1 MIRKGEG
8 SRSVAVLGRSER
20 IVYYTAAAFLLVTV
34 AMLFVSAGA
43 SVLHVLELGP
53 LESALEVLDKVLL
66 IFIFAELLRTII
78 TVVEEHEV
86 RVEPFLIVGLIAVV
100 RRILAVTVSIE
111 QSLGTPEFNSLLIEL
126 GVLTALVLALTGA
139 LYLTGRT
146 KGQGKSR
153 PPSDKIQKLGQ

>member
-1 MIRKGEG
+1 MMHKEEKTP
-8 SRSVAVLGRSER
+8 RSTAILGLSER
-20 IVYYTAAAFLLVTV
+20 FVYYAAAVFLLVTIV
-34 AMLFVSAGA
+34 LLFVSAGT
-43 SVLHVLELGP
+43 SVFRVLELGP

-78 TVVEEHEV
+78 TVVEEREI

-111 QSLGTPEFNSLLIEL
+111 QNLGTPEFSALLIEL

-139 LYLTGRT
+139 LHLTRRTEGRE
-146 KGQGKSR
+146 
-153 PPSDKIQKLGQ
+153 PSH

>member
-1 MIRKGEG
+1 MKRDEG
-8 SRSVAVLGRSER
+8 SSRSIAALGLSEKV
-20 IVYYTAAAFLLVTV
+20 VYYAAAVFLLVTV
-34 AMLFVSAGA
+34 VMLFVSAGA
-43 SVLHVLELGP
+43 SVLRVMEAGP

-78 TVVEEHEV
+78 TVVEEREI

-111 QSLGTPEFNSLLIEL
+111 QSLGTPDFNALLIEL

-139 LYLTGRT
+139 LYLTSRT
-146 KGQGKSR
+146 TPQDSPR
-153 PPSDKIQKLGQ
+153 

>member
-1 MIRKGEG
+1 M
-8 SRSVAVLGRSER
+8 SRSEEPSRSIAVLGLAEKV
-20 IVYYTAAAFLLVTV
+20 VYYAAAVFLLVTV
-34 AMLFVSAGA
+34 GMLFVSAG
-43 SVLHVLELGP
+43 SSMLHVLEVGP

-78 TVVEEHEV
+78 TVVEEREV

-126 GVLTALVLALTGA
+126 GVLTLLVLALTGA
-139 LYLTGRT
+139 LYMTSRT
-146 KGQGKSR
+146 TSQVAPR
-153 PPSDKIQKLGQ
+153 

>member
-1 MIRKGEG
+1 MKRGEET
-8 SRSVAVLGRSER
+8 SRSTAVLGLSEKV
-20 IVYYTAAAFLLVTV
+20 VYYAAAVFLLVTV
-34 AMLFVSAGA
+34 VMLFVSAGA
-43 SVLHVLELGP
+43 SMLQVLELGP

-78 TVVEEHEV
+78 TVVEEREI

-111 QSLGTPEFNSLLIEL
+111 QSLGTPDFNSLLIEL

-139 LYLTGRT
+139 LYLTSRT
-146 KGQGKSR
+146 TPQDSPR
-153 PPSDKIQKLGQ
+153 

>member
-1 MIRKGEG
+1 MMREDKA
-8 SRSVAVLGRSER
+8 SRSTAALGLAEKH
-20 IVYYTAAAFLLVTV
+20 VYYAAAIFLLVTV
-34 AMLFVSAGA
+34 VMLFVSAGA
-43 SVLHVLELGP
+43 SVSQVLELGP

-78 TVVEEHEV
+78 TVVEEREV

-111 QSLGTPEFNSLLIEL
+111 RSLGTPEFNALLIEL

-139 LYLTGRT
+139 LYLARRMETT
-146 KGQGKSR
+146 VESR
-153 PPSDKIQKLGQ
+153 

>member
-1 MIRKGEG
+1 MSRGEEP
-8 SRSVAVLGRSER
+8 SRSIAVLGLSEKV
-20 IVYYTAAAFLLVTV
+20 VYYAAAVFLLVTV
-34 AMLFVSAGA
+34 VMLFVSAGSSML
-43 SVLHVLELGP
+43 SVLEVGP

-78 TVVEEHEV
+78 TVVEEREI

-111 QSLGTPEFNSLLIEL
+111 QSLGTPDFSALLIEL

-146 KGQGKSR
+146 TSR
-153 PPSDKIQKLGQ
+153 DPAR

>member
-1 MIRKGEG
+1 MSRGEEP
-8 SRSVAVLGRSER
+8 SRSIAVLGLSEKV
-20 IVYYTAAAFLLVTV
+20 VYYAAAVFLLVTV
-34 AMLFVSAGA
+34 IMLFFSAGA
-43 SVLHVLELGP
+43 SILSVLEVGP
-53 LESALEVLDKVLL
+53 LASALDVLDKVLL

-78 TVVEEHEV
+78 TVVEEREV

-111 QSLGTPEFNSLLIEL
+111 QSLGTPDFNSLLIEL

-146 KGQGKSR
+146 TPR
-153 PPSDKIQKLGQ
+153 DAPR

>member
-1 MIRKGEG
+1 MKKGDG
-8 SRSVAVLGRSER
+8 SRSVAVLGLSER
-20 IVYYTAAAFLLVTV
+20 FVYYTAAVFLLVTV
-34 AMLFVSAGA
+34 VMLFVSAGA
-43 SVLHVLELGP
+43 SVLGVLEIGP

-78 TVVEEHEV
+78 TVVEEREV

-111 QSLGTPEFNSLLIEL
+111 RSLGTPEFSALLIEL

-139 LYLTGRT
+139 LYLTSRT
-146 KGQGKSR
+146 KNQGGSR
-153 PPSDKIQKLGQ
+153 